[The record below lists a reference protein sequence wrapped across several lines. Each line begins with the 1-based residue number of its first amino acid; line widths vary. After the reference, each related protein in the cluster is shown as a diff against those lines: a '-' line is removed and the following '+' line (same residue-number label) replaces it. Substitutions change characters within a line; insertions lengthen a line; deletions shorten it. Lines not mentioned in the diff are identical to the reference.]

1 MTTRSPQI
9 SAADDFESG
18 DVSERDAT
26 FIAYIE
32 GDLSERERAEFRA
45 RLEDDPELERE
56 LEDFAAVV
64 DGVRNLPFQFAPDDF
79 VDNVTNRIRKRS
91 SGRFF
96 DESFLYSTRTPYEAI
111 AVVMIAVM
119 AAAWIL
125 MGMPRDRN
133 MKDIEI
139 EPRLD
144 TPAQQAPESPGATPG
159 QSD

>member
-1 MTTRSPQI
+1 MTTQSPHTA
-9 SAADDFESG
+9 AADEFELG

-26 FIAYIE
+26 FIAYLE
-32 GDLSERERAEFRA
+32 GDLDEREREEFRA
-45 RLEDDPELERE
+45 ELDEDPELERE
-56 LEDFAAVV
+56 FDEFRAVV
-64 DGVRNLPFQFAPDDF
+64 DGVRGLPFQFAPDDF
-79 VDNVTNRIRKRS
+79 VDNVTNRIRSRS
-91 SGRFF
+91 RGRFF

-125 MGMPRDRN
+125 MDMPRDRN

-144 TPAQQAPESPGATPG
+144 TPAQQAPEAPGSGATE
-159 QSD
+159 SD